1 MKKILLTIF
10 CSISI
15 ALSSVAQTSPA
26 EQRDADD
33 EMQHELKTPA
43 VGAKQRTYVTTYMHQ
58 VATDLIRDS
67 LTRNVETMRHGEV
80 VVVTVQT
87 DDLFQPNDTTLTRNA
102 TNILS
107 RFKRFLSTDNK
118 FKLILAVHSDDTGSE
133 EYLSDLTENRINAIL
148 DYYERENCSIDNIVG
163 FPKGA
168 SEPLYDN
175 NSRSNR
181 AANRRLEV
189 YIVPDTP
196 LIEESTAKKK

>member
-1 MKKILLTIF
+1 
-10 CSISI
+10 
-15 ALSSVAQTSPA
+15 
-26 EQRDADD
+26 
-33 EMQHELKTPA
+33 
-43 VGAKQRTYVTTYMHQ
+43 
-58 VATDLIRDS
+58 
-67 LTRNVETMRHGEV
+67 MRHGEV